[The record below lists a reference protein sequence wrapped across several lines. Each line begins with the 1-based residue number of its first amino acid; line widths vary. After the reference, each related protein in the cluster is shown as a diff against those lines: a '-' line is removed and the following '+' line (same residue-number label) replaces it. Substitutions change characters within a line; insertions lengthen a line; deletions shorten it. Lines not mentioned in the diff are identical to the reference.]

1 MSQIDPTLIFLHI
14 PKAGGSTLHHVLD
27 WNYDHTRTITVY
39 NQIPP
44 LIALPDAQKRQ
55 IQCLKGMVFYGIHR
69 YLPQDCTYITIM
81 RDPVE
86 RVISHYFYSF
96 SRKRRLG
103 ELIREFDPVE
113 ALRHEPFHATY
124 QLRVL
129 LGGDN
134 IESIL
139 HDPLPDN
146 AVEIAKQNLA
156 RHFAV
161 AGVLDYYD
169 PTLLIMKRRFGW
181 SRAFYA
187 RQNVGQER
195 IPRSE
200 IPAPLLDRLT
210 EACAPEI
217 ELYQYVKQQTE
228 ALIAQQDDSFRAEL
242 AQLQRA
248 NARFERLHRL
258 TAPMRGTPLWGFA
271 RRAVR
276 IINRRG

>member
-1 MSQIDPTLIFLHI
+1 MTQPNPTLIFLHI
-14 PKAGGSTLHHVLD
+14 PKAGGSTLYHVLD
-27 WNYDHTRTITVY
+27 WNYDHPYTITVY
-39 NQIPP
+39 KQIPP
-44 LIALPDAQKRQ
+44 LIALPDAEKRQ

-103 ELIREFDPVE
+103 EVIQEIDPVE
-113 ALRHEPFHATY
+113 ALQREPFHVTY
-124 QLRVL
+124 QLRLL

-134 IESIL
+134 IDSVL

-146 AVEIAKQNLA
+146 AVDIAKQNLA

-161 AGVLDYYD
+161 VGVLDHYD
-169 PTLLIMKRRFGW
+169 AALLLMKRAFGW

-187 RQNVGQER
+187 RQNVGKER
-195 IPRSE
+195 DPRSE

-217 ELYQYVKQQTE
+217 ELYRYVKQQTE
-228 ALIAQQDDSFRAEL
+228 ALIAQQDAGFRAEL
-242 AQLQRA
+242 AQLKQA
-248 NARFERLHRL
+248 NARFERFYRL
-258 TAPMRGTPLWGFA
+258 TAPIRGTPIWGLA
-271 RRAVR
+271 RRTLR